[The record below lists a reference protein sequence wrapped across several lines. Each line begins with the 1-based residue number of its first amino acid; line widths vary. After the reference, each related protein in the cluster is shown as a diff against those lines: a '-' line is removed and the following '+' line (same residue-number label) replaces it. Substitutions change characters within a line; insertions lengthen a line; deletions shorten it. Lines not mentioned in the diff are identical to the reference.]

1 MSEALMMTPR
11 CVAAYFSA
19 VSIRADWE
27 QRVDRR
33 CLSGNWGR
41 EIRLVPTPFST
52 KRVDEVVH
60 QQRRLHRQKGSFV
73 LRLS

>member
-1 MSEALMMTPR
+1 MMTPR

-27 QRVDRR
+27 QKVDRR

-52 KRVDEVVH
+52 KRVDELMKLCISSAAFIGK
-60 QQRRLHRQKGSFV
+60 RD
-73 LRLS
+73 LSSLG